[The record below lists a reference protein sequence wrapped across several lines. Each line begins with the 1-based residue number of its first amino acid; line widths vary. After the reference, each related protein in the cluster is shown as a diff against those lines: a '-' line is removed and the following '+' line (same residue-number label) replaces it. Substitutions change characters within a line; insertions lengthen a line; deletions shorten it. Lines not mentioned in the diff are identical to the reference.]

1 VLRGRRDHPAQ
12 GLERRLAVEQADV
25 LGLDRREP
33 ANRPG
38 QVNEVRL
45 VGRRVR
51 VHAAFLG
58 QVIPLARVAG
68 AAGRH
73 HVGPIVV
80 PTTRQ
85 RDQVVPRQALPML
98 QLELT
103 PVAVLAAVVVPS
115 EEESVGNLTAETA
128 RDVHELDKADDGG
141 PGDDESF
148 TSNEIVFFGL
158 DDFRFAFD
166 D

>member
-1 VLRGRRDHPAQ
+1 
-12 GLERRLAVEQADV
+12 
-25 LGLDRREP
+25 
-33 ANRPG
+33 
-38 QVNEVRL
+38 
-45 VGRRVR
+45 
-51 VHAAFLG
+51 
-58 QVIPLARVAG
+58 
-68 AAGRH
+68 
-73 HVGPIVV
+73 
-80 PTTRQ
+80 
-85 RDQVVPRQALPML
+85 ML

-115 EEESVGNLTAETA
+115 EEESVGNLAAETA

-148 TSNEIVFFGL
+148 TPNEIVLVGL

>member
-1 VLRGRRDHPAQ
+1 MLPIGRYYATK
-12 GLERRLAVEQADV
+12 GLEGRLAVEQADV

-33 ANRPG
+33 ADRPG

-45 VGRRVR
+45 VRRRVR

-58 QVIPLARVAG
+58 QMISLARVAG
-68 AAGRH
+68 TAGRH

-80 PTTRQ
+80 PTTRE
-85 RDQVVPRQALPML
+85 RDQMIPGQTLPML

-115 EEESVGNLTAETA
+115 EEERVGNLTAETA
-128 RDVHELDKADDGG
+128 RDVYKLDKADDGG
-141 PGDDESF
+141 PGNDESF

-166 D
+166 N